1 MGWCMAVLAAT
12 SESSGGPTSVART
25 STRPFLLRLSD
36 SIVMTLGAVAW
47 RGQAWP
53 ILARRPRTYRRRLR
67 DRGSQGRAYA
77 GTAKARRKER
87 SSTALNNK
95 YTINRQTTQLYHY
108 YCCSISI
115 ENMSRGKFIHRID
128 LFHSIA
134 TVIYKSK
141 GRHLWE
147 ERSEECLI
155 YHYHRCLAISI
166 ENMSH
171 GIFIHRIDL
180 FDSIATV
187 ICKSNWKIER
197 MLDLSLSS
205 LFDDLDRKY
214 VPWKIYL

>member
-134 TVIYKSK
+134 TVICKSNWK
-141 GRHLWE
+141 DAIF
-147 ERSEECLI
+147 ERKNAWFGCCSCIVSGVCDWTPNCIIIVILG
-155 YHYHRCLAISI
+155 ISI
-166 ENMSH
+166 ENMCPVENS
-171 GIFIHRIDL
+171 FIG
-180 FDSIATV
+180 
-187 ICKSNWKIER
+187 
-197 MLDLSLSS
+197 
-205 LFDDLDRKY
+205 
-214 VPWKIYL
+214 

>member
-1 MGWCMAVLAAT
+1 MAVLAAT

-47 RGQAWP
+47 RGQAWL

-134 TVIYKSK
+134 TVI
-141 GRHLWE
+141 
-147 ERSEECLI
+147 
-155 YHYHRCLAISI
+155 
-166 ENMSH
+166 
-171 GIFIHRIDL
+171 
-180 FDSIATV
+180 
-187 ICKSNWKIER
+187 CKSNWKDAIFER
-197 MLDLSLSS
+197 K
-205 LFDDLDRKY
+205 DRKNAWFGCCSCIVSNVCDWTPSGVAWMRKMQRVY
-214 VPWKIYL
+214 QWTEPDWLNKL